1 MAWASI
7 PPCSSRPGYF
17 YGKLGHPVRA
27 FLWAAAGKAKVCL
40 LPLVLIGDIL
50 SPGGIWLSG
59 FFTYA
64 NRERSGVFI
73 DSNRERSFTY

>member
-17 YGKLGHPVRA
+17 YGKLGHPVRV

-50 SPGGIWLSG
+50 SPGGIW
-59 FFTYA
+59 
-64 NRERSGVFI
+64 
-73 DSNRERSFTY
+73 